1 MVVSRQIEDYILQ
14 HSDAEDTLLAELDRE
29 TSLKVINSRML
40 SGHLQG
46 SILRM
51 LSKMIAPR
59 SVLELGT
66 YTGYSAICLASGLSP
81 GGKLITI
88 EINDELESIALRY
101 FKKAGL
107 GEVIELRIG
116 DALEIL
122 PGMTEQFDLVY
133 IDADKKHYTEY
144 YSAIFDR
151 VVPGGWI
158 LADNTLWDGKV
169 LDYSGSNDL
178 QTEGIIAFNQHVA
191 ADHRVEKVIL
201 PIRDGLTLIRK
212 KPLV

>member
-107 GEVIELRIG
+107 GEVIQLRIG
-116 DALEIL
+116 DALVIL

-169 LDYSGSNDL
+169 LDYAGSNDL

-191 ADHRVEKVIL
+191 ADQRVEKVIL

>member
-14 HSDAEDTLLAELDRE
+14 HSDPEDSLLADLERE

-51 LSKMIAPR
+51 LSKMIAPK

-66 YTGYSAICLASGLSP
+66 YTGYSAICLACGLSP
-81 GGKLITI
+81 GGQLTTI

-101 FKKAGL
+101 FEKAGL
-107 GEVIELRIG
+107 SKVIHLRIG
-116 DALEIL
+116 DALEIIPSL
-122 PGMTEQFDLVY
+122 EQQFDLVY
-133 IDADKKHYTEY
+133 IDADKKHYSEY
-144 YSAIFDR
+144 YNAVFDR
-151 VVPGGWI
+151 VIPGGWI

-169 LDYSGSNDL
+169 VDYAGSNDP
-178 QTEGIIAFNQHVA
+178 QTEGIIDFNLRIA
-191 ADHRVEKVIL
+191 SDPRVERVIL
-201 PIRDGLTLIRK
+201 PIRDGLTIIRK